1 MSENETISSTN
12 TSIEYRFARARMLV
26 EADVPVRVAC
36 RREGI
41 GKTKYYELLKQQA
54 PAPDCALGIS
64 SPPDMDNGGLESRQ
78 FTRVPDLR
86 QKTAPL

>member
-1 MSENETISSTN
+1 MSENENISSTI
-12 TSIEYRFARARMLV
+12 TSIEHRFARARMLV

-54 PAPDCALGIS
+54 PAPDRARGNSITT
-64 SPPDMDNGGLESRQ
+64 DMDGGFELSE